1 MLAHPPPTNAI
12 LPAVTP
18 VVLITGASSGLGR
31 ETARHLAGAG
41 YRVYGTSRKP
51 AARELPYSLIPMDVC
66 CDESVRAAVAGIL
79 ETEGRIDVVV
89 NNAGISVTGSVEDVS
104 LDEARQQFE
113 TNFFGVLRVVQ
124 VVLPS
129 MREHRAGKIINVG
142 SIGGMIGLPF
152 QGLYSAT
159 KFALEGLTE
168 ALRMEVAAFGIH
180 VTNVNPGDF
189 RTEMTENRILAAAAA
204 RGAYAEQLRKTL
216 EVYERDERRG
226 GDPIRV
232 ARLIGRI
239 IREPAPRVRY
249 LVGAFDQRAGARLKP
264 FLGSRL
270 FERLMKRHS
279 GIE

>member
-1 MLAHPPPTNAI
+1 M
-12 LPAVTP
+12 TP

-51 AARELPYSLIPMDVC
+51 AARDLPYSLVPMDVC
-66 CDESVRAAVAGIL
+66 RDESVREAVAGIL
-79 ETEGRIDVVV
+79 EAEGRIDVAV

-124 VVLPS
+124 AVLPS
-129 MREHRAGKIINVG
+129 MRENRSGKIINVG

-168 ALRMEVAAFGIH
+168 ALRMEVAAFGIS
-180 VTNVNPGDF
+180 VTNLNPGDF
-189 RTEMTENRILAAAAA
+189 RTEMTDHRILAAAAA
-204 RGAYAEQLRKTL
+204 RGAYAEQLRRTL
-216 EVYERDERRG
+216 EVYERDERQG
-226 GDPIRV
+226 GDPIQV
-232 ARLIGRI
+232 ARRI
-239 IREPAPRVRY
+239 ERILREPSPKVRY
-249 LVGAFDQRAGARLKP
+249 LVGGLGQRAGARLKP
-264 FLGSRL
+264 FLSSRL